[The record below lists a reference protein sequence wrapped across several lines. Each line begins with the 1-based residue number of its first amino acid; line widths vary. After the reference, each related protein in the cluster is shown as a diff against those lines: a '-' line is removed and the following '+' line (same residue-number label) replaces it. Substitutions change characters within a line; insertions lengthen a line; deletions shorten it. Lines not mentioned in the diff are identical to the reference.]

1 MRVCLARR
9 FTTARTA
16 TTGSGSPAILF
27 PRMAFSNFFR
37 RVAKGPKVQVN
48 EVMYD
53 KIHSK
58 WAGTFFGI
66 STDTLVYNSK
76 LAGGVL
82 LVCFTIY
89 MFFKGYVWLA
99 EFSLVT
105 VARLGFFGGFIT
117 SAVLYTTALSV
128 RRRYG
133 INANAVYNQSISLVM
148 RNPQVAEYLGPHP
161 RTGDFKAYCATGGF
175 KLPLARRLRSG
186 SYELSDALGT
196 KPRRLQM
203 MFILR
208 NPVNGR
214 EGLVTVDV
222 NKESTGFLSS
232 TDTFKSLAVTLSDT
246 ANTGDPKTV
255 VIIGRPEDVV
265 YRGLMKL

>member
-1 MRVCLARR
+1 MLRLHFAKELHGSASFLSRSSPLFFRR
-9 FTTARTA
+9 AAITT
-16 TTGSGSPAILF
+16 
-27 PRMAFSNFFR
+27 FFR
-37 RVAKGPKVQVN
+37 RVKTDPKVKVN
-48 EVMYD
+48 DVLYD
-53 KIHSK
+53 NARPNWGGK
-58 WAGTFFGI
+58 FLGI
-66 STDTLVYNSK
+66 PADTIVYNSK
-76 LAGGVL
+76 LAGGIG
-82 LVCFTIY
+82 LVVFTFY

-105 VARLGFFGGFIT
+105 IARMGFIGGFIT
-117 SAVLYTTALSV
+117 SAVLYTTALSL

-133 INANAVYNQSISLVM
+133 INPKAVYNQSISLAM
-148 RNPQVAEYLGPHP
+148 RNAQISEYLGPHP
-161 RTGDFKAYCATGGF
+161 RTGDFKAYCASGGF

-214 EGLVTVDV
+214 EGLVTVDIQ
-222 NKESTGFLSS
+222 KESTGFLTS

-246 ANTGDPKTV
+246 AASGDPKTV
-255 VIIGRPEDVV
+255 IIIGRQEDVV